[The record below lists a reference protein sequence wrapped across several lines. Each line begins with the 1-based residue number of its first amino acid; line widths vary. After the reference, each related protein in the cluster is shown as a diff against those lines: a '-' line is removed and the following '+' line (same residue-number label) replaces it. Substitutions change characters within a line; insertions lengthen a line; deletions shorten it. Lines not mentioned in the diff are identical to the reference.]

1 MPKIV
6 KTIKSDVENAAKNY
20 IAENIAKSI
29 AAAIGDESHLM
40 PGSDPQPHY
49 ILMDKVG
56 YPGWA
61 ITVIWTGSVSYPTVS
76 IVRVDDNS
84 IPNTSDAHKIKE
96 DRVTFLNYAKPAYS
110 AVTCVIM
117 RDGTNDT
124 VLINV
129 HTGEIETR
137 TDPQAPSGNIT
148 IFFARDINNDVLCG
162 IGNQYITEIR
172 MAGAHNSA
180 PSSSASPQNTLIPD
194 CLHLTKMVN
203 YLSPGYP
210 EMKSA
215 YVSVVRPAAQA
226 GVAQSYYANGDLWGN
241 AGNRQQTTGAY
252 FPYDPFVKY

>member
-6 KTIKSDVENAAKNY
+6 KTIKSNVAVASKDNITKN
-20 IAENIAKSI
+20 IIESI
-29 AAAIGDESHLM
+29 AAAIGDEAHTM
-40 PGSDPQPHY
+40 PGEGVQPMY
-49 ILMDKVG
+49 VLMDKVG

-84 IPNTSDAHKIKE
+84 TPQINDPHKIE
-96 DRVTFLNYAKPAYS
+96 ESGTSFIASTFPSFS
-110 AVTCVIM
+110 AITCVIM
-117 RDGTNDT
+117 RDETNDT
-124 VLINV
+124 VLINI
-129 HTGEIETR
+129 HTGEVETR
-137 TDPQAPSGNIT
+137 TDSYTSSGNNS

-162 IGNQYITEIR
+162 IGKSCITSIR